1 MKAAEKDMELRGAEK
16 RGPDGITWPLDPA
29 TIEGNLDGD
38 FNFHFPSQYIPLFHL
53 TQFMFDVSLLVT
65 IRDLRNSVS
74 SPSIFRKQT
83 NKQT

>member
-38 FNFHFPSQYIPLFHL
+38 FNFIFQVNISPF
-53 TQFMFDVSLLVT
+53 
-65 IRDLRNSVS
+65 SV
-74 SPSIFRKQT
+74 
-83 NKQT
+83 